1 MPMCLQVC
9 GRGRIRRQVPRAAAA
24 SAVGG
29 ALARVGRAT
38 ACLGAGAPRSRH
50 ASEFTEWSPARP
62 SRLTTAARVSSQK
75 SFISCHNKAPRHL
88 CAVAAAI
95 VTGGA
100 WLSDARS
107 RKPYPL
113 TPQVQLAIREGRG
126 AGGAQRPAAENGAAG
141 GAGPGR
147 RDHPAG
153 NSALPALPE
162 GAEAALLYVR
172 FRAAAEPSLK
182 GKLRQLNRR
191 IRSRLSWAAV
201 DISVACDRR
210 HTRGCWHTAGLT
222 YSSVCR
228 TAPLDAGLLSG
239 VASRAKAPEYS
250 RLLADCRGLYC
261 ETRVAL
267 VGPVTRSRVAALA
280 GQPLSTLTRSGCAY
294 LMQVPWCQGS
304 LLLHVNVNSLAG
316 RFPSAAV
323 LPPVTFRF

>member
-1 MPMCLQVC
+1 MAHGCQTH
-9 GRGRIRRQVPRAAAA
+9 
-24 SAVGG
+24 G
-29 ALARVGRAT
+29 AT
-38 ACLGAGAPRSRH
+38 
-50 ASEFTEWSPARP
+50 
-62 SRLTTAARVSSQK
+62 K
-75 SFISCHNKAPRHL
+75 
-88 CAVAAAI
+88 
-95 VTGGA
+95 
-100 WLSDARS
+100 
-107 RKPYPL
+107 PL

-153 NSALPALPE
+153 NGALPALPE

-172 FRAAAEPSLK
+172 FRAAAEPGLK
-182 GKLRQLNRR
+182 GKLRQLRTGK
-191 IRSRLSWAAV
+191 
-201 DISVACDRR
+201 SVLACRCQCCVR
-210 HTRGCWHTAGLT
+210 PPAYGGCWHTARL
-222 YSSVCR
+222 SCLSVCR

-294 LMQVPWCQGS
+294 LMQVPRREGS

>member
-1 MPMCLQVC
+1 MPRNRCAQVST
-9 GRGRIRRQVPRAAAA
+9 R
-24 SAVGG
+24 
-29 ALARVGRAT
+29 L
-38 ACLGAGAPRSRH
+38 
-50 ASEFTEWSPARP
+50 WSPARP

-88 CAVAAAI
+88 
-95 VTGGA
+95 
-100 WLSDARS
+100 RS
-107 RKPYPL
+107 HKACLL

-153 NSALPALPE
+153 NGALPTLPE

-172 FRAAAEPSLK
+172 FRAAAEPGLK